1 VTAREL
7 TGGKLIIAQQRNIEA
22 MKDMQQGAAAKREN
36 TPAVQLVA
44 GIIKAAVEKGA
55 SDIHIEPQ
63 QGETVVRF
71 RIDGILRDFHPIP
84 RVLQNQAASRV
95 KILSD
100 MDILER
106 RTPQGG
112 RFLVRIGGPG
122 RVSVSRF
129 VYGHGRWAYAAGEEQ
144 RFVKRSGKT
153 WAIK

>member
-1 VTAREL
+1 VTARER

-22 MKDMQQGAAAKREN
+22 MKDMQQELLQKGKT

-55 SDIHIEPQ
+55 SDRHIEPQ

-71 RIDGILRDFHPIP
+71 RIDGILWDFHLIP

-100 MDILER
+100 MGISER

-129 VYGHGRWAYAAGEEQ
+129 VYGHGRWAHAAGE
-144 RFVKRSGKT
+144 RRDS
-153 WAIK
+153 

>member
-22 MKDMQQGAAAKREN
+22 MKDMQQELLQKGKA
-36 TPAVQLVA
+36 TPAVQLAA

-100 MDILER
+100 MDISER

-129 VYGHGRWAYAAGEEQ
+129 VYGHGRWAHAAGE
-144 RFVKRSGKT
+144 RRDS
-153 WAIK
+153 